1 MRPLALLSHIRG
13 DTYSGA
19 ERLFSDV
26 AKLLSNRGFEVI
38 CCYATSYNQGTDE
51 LCVKPYG
58 IKIINTGCHLER
70 VLDSKYSINRT
81 LLGFHHSAQ
90 LKKLVERLH
99 PELVFVAHEAFKPL
113 QLPSN
118 KREYTLMHY
127 VHNPYEF
134 VPDPAASGNNITS
147 LNFLTDKYVI
157 KENDFSNIIIA
168 NSLSTKNECIKR
180 WNREDCIVLYP
191 PIKVDKIPFC
201 APSAKKDICIVLSR
215 IDPAKRI
222 ELAIEAFSSRILKDK
237 SLFIVGY
244 VSKDNE
250 HYYCKLAD
258 SCKKHSNIKIFPNLK
273 RAEVLTLLSKAKVF
287 FHPRPNEHFGIAT
300 VEAMAAGCLPVVHA
314 SRGPLEV
321 VVNNGKYGLLYTHAT
336 ELPEL
341 LNYAFNSANDYQYK
355 LRNRALDFDTRHFKK
370 KFETIIDKIIG
381 NNNSYEHFKDK
392 DLIA

>member
-1 MRPLALLSHIRG
+1 MAPLALLSHIRG

-19 ERLFSDV
+19 ERLFSDM
-26 AKLLSNRGFEVI
+26 AKSLTSIGFEVI

-51 LCVKPYG
+51 LCLKPHG
-58 IKIINTGCHLER
+58 IKIINTSSHLER
-70 VLDSKYSINRT
+70 ILDCKYSINRT

-99 PELVFVAHEAFKPL
+99 PKLVFVAHEAFKPL
-113 QLPSN
+113 QLTSN
-118 KREYTLMHY
+118 KRENILMHY

-134 VPDPAASGNNITS
+134 VPDPARHKIKFGNLLS
-147 LNFLTDKYVI
+147 KKYVI
-157 KENDFSNIIIA
+157 KGNDFSNIVLA
-168 NSLSTKNECIKR
+168 NSFSTRSECINR

-191 PIKVDKIPFC
+191 PIKVDQIPFC
-201 APSAKKDICIVLSR
+201 APSAKRDICIVLSR

-237 SLFIVGY
+237 RLLIVGY

-250 HYYCKLAD
+250 HYYHKLVD
-258 SCKKHSNIKIFPNLK
+258 SCKKYSNIKIFPNLK
-273 RAEVLTLLSKAKVF
+273 RTEVLALLSNAKVF

-321 VVNNGKYGLLYTHAT
+321 VVNNGKYGLVYTYT
-336 ELPEL
+336 EELPEL
-341 LNYAFNSANDYQYK
+341 LNYAFNSARDFQHK
-355 LRNRALDFDTRHFKK
+355 LRNRALDFDIRHFKK
-370 KFETIIDKIIG
+370 KIQTIIDKTIG
-381 NNNSYEHFKDK
+381 NQ
-392 DLIA
+392 

>member
-1 MRPLALLSHIRG
+1 MAPLALLSHIRG

-19 ERLFSDV
+19 ERLFSDM
-26 AKLLSNRGFEVI
+26 AKLLSSIGFEVI

-51 LCVKPYG
+51 LCLKPYG
-58 IKIINTGCHLER
+58 IKIINTSSHLER
-70 VLDSKYSINRT
+70 ILDSKYSINRT

-90 LKKLVERLH
+90 FKKLVERLH
-99 PELVFVAHEAFKPL
+99 PKLVFVAHEAFKPL
-113 QLPSN
+113 QLTSN

-134 VPDPAASGNNITS
+134 VPDPARHKIKFGN
-147 LNFLTDKYVI
+147 LLTKKYVI
-157 KENDFSNIIIA
+157 KGNDFSNIVLA
-168 NSLSTKNECIKR
+168 NSFSTRSECIKR

-191 PIKVDKIPFC
+191 PIKVDEIPFC

-222 ELAIEAFSSRILKDK
+222 ELAIDAFSSRILKDK
-237 SLFIVGY
+237 KLLIVGY

-250 HYYCKLAD
+250 HYYYKLVD
-258 SCKKHSNIKIFPNLK
+258 SCKKYSNIKIFPNLK
-273 RAEVLTLLSKAKVF
+273 RTEVLALLSKAKVF

-321 VVNNGKYGLLYTHAT
+321 IVNNGKYGLVYTYT
-336 ELPEL
+336 EELPEL
-341 LNYAFNSANDYQYK
+341 LNYAFNSARDFQHK

-370 KFETIIDKIIG
+370 KIETIIDKTIG
-381 NNNSYEHFKDK
+381 NQ
-392 DLIA
+392 